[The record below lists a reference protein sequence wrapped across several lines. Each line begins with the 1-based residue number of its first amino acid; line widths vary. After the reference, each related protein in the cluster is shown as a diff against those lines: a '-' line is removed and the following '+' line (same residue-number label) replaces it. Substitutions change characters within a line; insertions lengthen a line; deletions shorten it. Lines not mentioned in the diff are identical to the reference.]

1 MKQKTAPGWRLIA
14 IIGVGLLAV
23 GIYFAARGLWQY
35 YHAHSAPVLTERRA
49 VPLVADSPEV
59 IQPIAAAVPEHLD
72 IPVIDLSVDVAEQ
85 PAAVD
90 GVYTPPSADHAYWLS
105 DHGLA
110 GNDAD
115 DTLFLLGHATLTGR
129 AAFTD
134 LVDPSI
140 GGSRLQAGDEIVVT
154 TKNGKVTYSVIS
166 SAVYERADL
175 KNVEKL
181 WKPNPG
187 QLVLVTCLFDTEKRS
202 IAKNVVVYARVLDPL

>member
-1 MKQKTAPGWRLIA
+1 MSKHVTPLWRVVT
-14 IIGVGLLAV
+14 IIGIALLAV
-23 GIYFAARGLWQY
+23 GCFFAARGAWQY
-35 YHAHSAPVLTERRA
+35 YHAHSAPVLSERRA
-49 VPLVADSPEV
+49 VPLVADGSETIERVAP
-59 IQPIAAAVPEHLD
+59 AAPQHLD
-72 IPVIDLSVDVAEQ
+72 IPVVDLSIDVAEQ

-90 GVYTPPSADHAYWLS
+90 GVYTPPTADLAYWLS

-110 GNDAD
+110 GSDAD

-134 LVDPSI
+134 LVDPAI
-140 GGSRLQAGDEIVVT
+140 GGSRLQAGDEIFVT
-154 TKNGKVTYSVIS
+154 TENGKVAYSVIS
-166 SAVYERADL
+166 SAVYDRADL

-202 IAKNVVVYARVLDPL
+202 IAKNVVVYARVLDPR